1 MTLSTQER
9 ILIEQRIA
17 NDAKSIVVA
26 YLLLIFFGGFGAH
39 RFYLGRTGS
48 AVAMLLLFIVGWLTL
63 VVVIGF
69 ALLLVVGIWAIVD
82 IFLVPGM
89 IQVQKETMRQRLTQ
103 EILLSERPPATR
115 TEPLLTS
122 G

>member
-1 MTLSTQER
+1 MLTQER

-17 NDAKSIVVA
+17 NDGKSLVVA
-26 YLLLIFFGGFGAH
+26 YLLLFFFGGFGAH

-48 AVAMLLLFIVGWLTL
+48 AVAQLLLCIAGWLTL
-63 VVVIGF
+63 MIAVGGV
-69 ALLLVVGIWAIVD
+69 LLVVLGVWVIVD

-89 IQVQKETMRQRLTQ
+89 IQAQKEAMRQRLTQ
-103 EILLSERPPATR
+103 ELLLSSRPAPAPTGA
-115 TEPLLTS
+115 EPLLTS